1 MYVSKLGNNADQYA
15 IVEDGTGRTLAV
27 THSDQSGANAALF
40 SAAPDLLAISTRLHL
55 DINGRHA
62 TLRATSAEYRASGL
76 CGAMDALIRDNA
88 AIANT

>member
-40 SAAPDLLAISTRLHL
+40 SAAPDLQKQL
-55 DINGRHA
+55 DAFVTFANEWFGDKMPEDWKGRCICA
-62 TLRATSAEYRASGL
+62 
-76 CGAMDALIRDNA
+76 NA
-88 AIANT
+88 AIAKAST